1 MARTVIG
8 LVKQGGAIKSE
19 DIEDDD
25 TAADASN
32 NMYFVN
38 NGKTRLVIAN
48 GSGGSLDVVFNA
60 PQKYGLIDA
69 TLTVSTDAAKTSVVG
84 PFDQGT
90 FNQNDGTVEVDI
102 ATDTS
107 LTLIAISD

>member
-1 MARTVIG
+1 MARTAIG
-8 LVKQGGAIKSE
+8 LIKQGGAIKTE
-19 DIEDDD
+19 DIEDND
-25 TAADASN
+25 TAADAAN

-38 NGKTRLVIAN
+38 NGKTRLLIVN

-60 PQKYGLIDA
+60 PQKFGLTDA
-69 TLTVSTDAAKTSVVG
+69 TLTVSTGAGKTSYVG
-84 PFDQGT
+84 PFDRGT
-90 FNQNDGTVEVDI
+90 FNQADGTVEVDI